1 MQNDLIMICPHCN
14 QEHRNDA
21 LFCENTGKKIE
32 GQLKACTNQG
42 CQSFGKYI
50 LPKEAAF
57 CPICGQKIGI
67 KASNLSN
74 CLSFKDELSLKG
86 EIYDR
91 LFPIYGVSL
100 GETMIHQVDHS
111 KLEEFDDAFWYS
123 PFDGIEFLTG
133 DKDFPFEYMFLKN
146 GKMPP
151 KWKKEFDFSYDKSF
165 DDLITILRNEQFF
178 FQDIQVRFSDTI
190 NKPVSEVIVCDISGK
205 LELTFSYINYR
216 LDKISVTYRS
226 YETTITQSQ
235 KSESEEVYMNYINE
249 YAGKKITRDLFEM
262 QISEQFRVIGRPD
275 IAVGYISSGSI
286 GIGDM
291 VDVLDRSGNILET
304 QPVVGT
310 FLIGDLAEL
319 KRTYGL
325 LGSVVPH
332 DNMSHTMDKLDCSSG
347 CVGISVRGVKVED
360 GNLKIGGFLRRKWD

>member
-1 MQNDLIMICPHCN
+1 MECPHCN
-14 QEHRNDA
+14 QEHSENA

-32 GQLKACTNQG
+32 KSLKSCTNQE
-42 CQSFGKYI
+42 CPDFGKYL
-50 LPKEAAF
+50 LPIEAAF
-57 CPICGQKIGI
+57 CPRCGQKIGI

-100 GETMIHQVDHS
+100 GKTMINQVDHS
-111 KLEEFDDAFWYS
+111 KLEECDGDFWYS

-133 DKDFPFEYMFLKN
+133 NKDFPFEHMLLNN

-178 FQDIQVRFSDTI
+178 FQDIQVRFSDI
-190 NKPVSEVIVCDISGK
+190 MNKPVSEVIVCDISGK

-216 LDKISVTYRS
+216 LDKIGVTYRS

-235 KSESEEVYMNYINE
+235 KSESEEVYMNYIKE
-249 YAGKKITRDLFEM
+249 YAGKKIARDLFEM
-262 QISEQFRVIGRPD
+262 KISEQFRRIGCPD

-286 GIGDM
+286 DIGDM
-291 VDVLDRSGNILET
+291 VDVLDENGNILET

-310 FLIGDLAEL
+310 FLIGDLSEL
-319 KRTYGL
+319 KRTFGL

-332 DNMSHTMDKLDCSSG
+332 DNMRLVMDKLDCSSG
-347 CVGISVRGVKVED
+347 CVGISVRGVGVEY